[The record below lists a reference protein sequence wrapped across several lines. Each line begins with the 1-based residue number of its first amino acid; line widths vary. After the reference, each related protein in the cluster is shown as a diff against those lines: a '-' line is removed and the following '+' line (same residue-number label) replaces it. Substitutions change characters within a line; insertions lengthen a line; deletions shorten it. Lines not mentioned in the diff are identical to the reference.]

1 MSFVQQKYNGEEQLT
16 ALRNEESLTE
26 EEIFMLSPEE

>member
-26 EEIFMLSPEE
+26 KEILTSSLEE

>member
-26 EEIFMLSPEE
+26 KEILMSSLEE